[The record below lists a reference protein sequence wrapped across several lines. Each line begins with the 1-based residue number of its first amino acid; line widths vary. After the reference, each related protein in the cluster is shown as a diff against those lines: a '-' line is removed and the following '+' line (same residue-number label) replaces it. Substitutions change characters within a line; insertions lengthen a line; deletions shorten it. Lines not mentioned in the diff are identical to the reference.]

1 MRFLMIG
8 RPKKKYSE
16 IWRPIYIETEIEAIE
31 LLKNIPVLCPDCQSA
46 EIGTFGTHKR
56 QNGRV
61 EYFQCKNPECSHLK
75 IHKIARQF
83 TLSTS
88 WCFMTSLNSMLGRMT
103 KEIMQGKV
111 SQSAIAEKYEVSD
124 SLIAFIRTKIEKT
137 LDFLY
142 GLDHLVFVPTADTAV
157 AGDETFIRIN
167 GVPFYIIMFTGHT
180 THKILGISVSKTRS
194 EADIR
199 QVFDEANQNTKNPI
213 RVITADAWGATQ
225 TMAKN
230 LNRPITLVI
239 HRHKRPYDK
248 AIIWEI
254 EYKDNLRKITKI
266 GVKCDFFEH
275 RGKREYHYMVEEEDL
290 TPPIPKKQGRP
301 KGVKNGQGK
310 KRKKMKSKKKRGRKG
325 IFAPFDRGKRGY
337 AKIDPFRKT
346 LRLAKDVSPAVAAAF
361 GETKDLFWHKS
372 ISNNLAEN
380 INSVVEARV
389 HLTGPKS
396 PERLEQ
402 RLRAFLLIRNNSEIL
417 DFLPV
422 SHRFQTQILFN
433 EWKHTGMRLL
443 IEISKKYA
451 NNEKMGV
458 LVN

>member
-1 MRFLMIG
+1 MIG

-16 IWRPIYIETEIEAIE
+16 IWRPICIETENKTTEP
-31 LLKNIPVLCPDCQSA
+31 LKNIPVLCPNCHSA
-46 EIGTFGTHKR
+46 KIGTFGTHKR
-56 QNGRV
+56 QNGRA
-61 EYFQCKNPECSHLK
+61 ESFQCKNSKCSHLK
-75 IHKIARQF
+75 IHKTARQF

-88 WCFMTSLNSMLGRMT
+88 WCFMTALNSMLGRMS

-124 SLIAFIRTKIEKT
+124 ALIAFIRIKLEKT
-137 LDFLY
+137 LDLLY
-142 GLDHLVFVPTADTAV
+142 GLDHVVLVPTADTAV

-180 THKILGISVSKTRS
+180 THKVLGISVSKTRS

-199 QVFDEANQNTKNPI
+199 QVFDEANQNTKVPI
-213 RVITADAWGATQ
+213 RVITTDAWSATQ
-225 TMAKN
+225 AMAKK

-239 HRHKRPYDK
+239 HKHKKPYDK
-248 AIIWEI
+248 AVIWEI
-254 EYKDNLRKITKI
+254 EYEDNLRKITKI
-266 GVKCDFFEH
+266 GVKCDFFE
-275 RGKREYHYMVEEEDL
+275 RRAKREYHYMVDEEDL
-290 TPPIPKKQGRP
+290 IPPIPKKRGRP

-310 KRKKMKSKKKRGRKG
+310 KSKKVKPKKKRGRKG
-325 IFAPFDRGKRGY
+325 IFAPFNRGKRGY

-396 PERLEQ
+396 PESLEQ
-402 RLRAFLLIRNNSEIL
+402 RLRAFLLIRNNPEIL
-417 DFLPV
+417 DFLPIT
-422 SHRFQTQILFN
+422 HRFQPQILFN
-433 EWKHTGMRLL
+433 EWKHSGMRHLF
-443 IEISKKYA
+443 EMSKNYT
-451 NNEKMGV
+451 NNEKREV

>member
-1 MRFLMIG
+1 MIG
-8 RPKKKYSE
+8 RPKKKYGE
-16 IWRPIYIETEIEAIE
+16 IWRPICIETENNTIEP
-31 LLKNIPVLCPDCQSA
+31 LKNIPVLCPDCQSA
-46 EIGTFGTHKR
+46 EVGTFGTHKR

-61 EYFQCKNPECSHLK
+61 ECFQCKNPECSHFK
-75 IHKIARQF
+75 FHKTARQF

-124 SLIAFIRTKIEKT
+124 ALIAYIRTKIEKT
-137 LDFLY
+137 LDLLY
-142 GLDHLVFVPTADTAV
+142 GLDHLVLVPTADTAV

-167 GVPFYIIMFTGHT
+167 GVPFYIIMFTGHR
-180 THKILGISVSKTRS
+180 THKVLGISVSKTRS

-199 QVFDEANQNTKNPI
+199 QVFDEADQNTKAPI
-213 RVITADAWGATQ
+213 RVITTDAWGATQ
-225 TMAKN
+225 AMAKN

-239 HRHKRPYDK
+239 HKHKKPYDK
-248 AIIWEI
+248 AVIWEI
-254 EYKDNLRKITKI
+254 EYEDNLRKITKI
-266 GVKCDFFEH
+266 GVKCDFFE
-275 RGKREYHYMVEEEDL
+275 RRAKREYHYLVDEEDL
-290 TPPIPKKQGRP
+290 TPPIPKKRGRP

-310 KRKKMKSKKKRGRKG
+310 NRRKKKPKKKRGRKG

-361 GETKDLFWHKS
+361 GETKDLFWHMS

-396 PERLEQ
+396 PESLEQ
-402 RLRAFLLIRNNSEIL
+402 RLRAFLLIRNNPEIL
-417 DFLPV
+417 DFLRV
-422 SHRFQTQILFN
+422 SHRFQPQILFN
-433 EWKHTGMRLL
+433 EWKHSGMGILF
-443 IEISKKYA
+443 EISKNYTS
-451 NNEKMGV
+451 NEKMEV